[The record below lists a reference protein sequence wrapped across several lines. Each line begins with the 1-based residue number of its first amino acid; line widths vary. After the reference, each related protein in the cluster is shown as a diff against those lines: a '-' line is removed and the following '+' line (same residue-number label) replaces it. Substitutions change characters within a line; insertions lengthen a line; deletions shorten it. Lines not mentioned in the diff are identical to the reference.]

1 MPIVYARPFN
11 LIGPGVSSTTAVGDI
26 TERLARAMRKGGPQV
41 LEVGDLDKRRDYL
54 DVRDAAAACAVL
66 LQRAAP
72 GVYNLCSGVPVLLS
86 EVVDK
91 LLALAGGRV
100 SLRSVDRGDS
110 QGYVVGDSSRLRGL
124 GWTPRFDLDTSL
136 RDGLDDFVSRLA

>member
-1 MPIVYARPFN
+1 
-11 LIGPGVSSTTAVGDI
+11 
-26 TERLARAMRKGGPQV
+26 
-41 LEVGDLDKRRDYL
+41 
-54 DVRDAAAACAVL
+54 
-66 LQRAAP
+66 
-72 GVYNLCSGVPVLLS
+72 
-86 EVVDK
+86 VVDK

-100 SLRSVDRGDS
+100 SLRRVDRGDS